1 MKVQDVMTNDVFSC
15 APQENL
21 ATVAGIITQRD
32 CGIVPVVD
40 ANNRVVGIITERDIC
55 IAASNRKVN
64 FANIK
69 AEEFCNEKIVSCRAD
84 EKIKD
89 VLKKMRKNKIKRLPV
104 ISQDGY
110 LIGIISITDVLLV
123 TKKDKF
129 LRKKVISTLTAISK
143 PLPITL
149 REI

>member
-1 MKVQDVMTNDVFSC
+1 MKVQDVMTNDVVSC

-32 CGIVPVVD
+32 CGIVPVVNAD
-40 ANNRVVGIITERDIC
+40 NKVVGIITERDIC
-55 IAASNRKVN
+55 IAASRNVKP
-64 FANIK
+64 ANIK
-69 AEEFCNEKIVSCRAD
+69 AEEFCNEKIISCRAD
-84 EKIKD
+84 EKLKA